1 MAKKIK
7 LRGCPLCGAKA
18 HWTKGDKGTRM
29 LDRVECSECFL
40 ALEGH
45 YQPQSALA
53 AWNTRIMDMYIED
66 REVNIE
72 GENL

>member
-18 HWTKGDKGTRM
+18 NWAKGDKSTRM
-29 LDRVECSECFL
+29 LDMVQCSECCL
-40 ALEGH
+40 TLEAD
-45 YQPQSALA
+45 YKPQSALE
-53 AWNTRIMDMYIED
+53 AWNARVMDMYIED

-72 GENL
+72 GKNL